1 MFRRSSLKS
10 LALRVPPGENA
21 MSMIHIVAF
30 LFAAIAAQ
38 QGQAVRLSIPDE
50 PGIEKAE
57 IRWQDKTVPYTRA
70 GKDWVTVIGLDLELK
85 PGSYTGDVRVTK
97 NGMVERRSVTL
108 NVKAV
113 KFPIQR
119 LEVADE
125 YVELSPENTERA
137 LREAKE
143 LEGIHNTISGPA
155 LWKEPFI
162 VPIPGGV
169 GSSFGKRRVFNG
181 ESRNPHA
188 GADLRATTGTP
199 IRSTNR
205 GRVVLAKDLFF
216 TGNTVIVD
224 HGLGIYTLY
233 AHLSRIDV
241 AKDAVVDRSQVI
253 GLAGA
258 TGRVT
263 GPHLHWGARVQN
275 TRVDPFSLI
284 NLGK

>member
-1 MFRRSSLKS
+1 
-10 LALRVPPGENA
+10 
-21 MSMIHIVAF
+21 MSILQIATLLISIVG
-30 LFAAIAAQ
+30 AQ
-38 QGQAVRLSIPDE
+38 QGQAVRMSVPDE
-50 PGIEKAE
+50 VGIEAAE
-57 IRWQDKTVPYTRA
+57 IQWQGKTVPYTKI
-70 GKDWVTVIGLDLELK
+70 GKDWVSVIGIDLDVQ
-85 PGSYTGDVRVTK
+85 PGDYSAEIRVTK
-97 NGMVERRSVTL
+97 NGAVEKSTVTV

-113 KFPIQR
+113 KFPVQH
-119 LEVADE
+119 LQVAE
-125 YVELSPENTERA
+125 QYVELSPENTERA

-143 LEGIHNTISGPA
+143 LEEIHNTITPEA
-155 LWKEPFI
+155 LWREPFV

-188 GADLRATTGTP
+188 GADLKATTGTP

-205 GRVVLAKDLFF
+205 GRVVLAKGLFF

-233 AHLSRIDV
+233 AHLSRMNVKEGEIV
-241 AKDAVVDRSQVI
+241 ERAKVI

-263 GPHLHWGARVQN
+263 GPHLHWGAKVQN

>member
-1 MFRRSSLKS
+1 MSVLHLIVF
-10 LALRVPPGENA
+10 LA
-21 MSMIHIVAF
+21 
-30 LFAAIAAQ
+30 AAIAGQ
-38 QGQAVRLSIPDE
+38 QGQAVRLSVPDE
-50 PGIEKAE
+50 PGIEKVE
-57 IRWQDKTVPYTRA
+57 IRFQNKTIPYAHA
-70 GKDWVTVIGLDLELK
+70 GQEWFTVVGLDLDLK
-85 PGSYTGDVRVTK
+85 PGSYSGEVRVTK
-97 NGMVERRSVTL
+97 NSKMELRPVKID
-108 NVKAV
+108 VKAV
-113 KFPIQR
+113 KFPVER
-119 LEVADE
+119 LQVEDK
-125 YVELSPENTERA
+125 YVEPSKEDTERI

-143 LEGIHNTISGPA
+143 LDEIHNTISGEA
-155 LWKEPFI
+155 LWKQPFV

-181 ESRNPHA
+181 EPRNPHA
-188 GADLRATTGTP
+188 GADLKATTGTP

-205 GRVVLAKDLFF
+205 GRVVLARELFF

-241 AKDAVVDRSQVI
+241 AKDDIVERAQVI

>member
-1 MFRRSSLKS
+1 MML
-10 LALRVPPGENA
+10 L
-21 MSMIHIVAF
+21 HIVAVV
-30 LFAAIAAQ
+30 FAAIAAQ

-50 PGIEKAE
+50 PGIESAQLV
-57 IRWQDKTVPYTRA
+57 WQDKTIPYTRV
-70 GKDWVTVIGLDLELK
+70 GREWMTVVGLDLDMK
-85 PGSYTGDVRVTK
+85 PGNYTGDVRVTK
-97 NGMVERRSVTL
+97 NGIVEHRSVTL

-113 KFPIQR
+113 KFPVEKLQ
-119 LEVADE
+119 VAE
-125 YVELSPENTERA
+125 KYVELSPENTERA
-137 LREAKE
+137 LRETKE
-143 LEGIHNTISGPA
+143 LEEIHKTISGQA
-155 LWKEPFI
+155 LWKDPFI

-169 GSSFGKRRVFNG
+169 GVSFGKRRVFNG

-188 GADLRATTGTP
+188 GADLKATTGTP

-205 GRVVLAKDLFF
+205 GRIVLAKDLFF

-241 AKDAVVDRSQVI
+241 AKDAIVERAQVV

>member
-1 MFRRSSLKS
+1 
-10 LALRVPPGENA
+10 

-30 LFAAIAAQ
+30 LVAAIAAQ

-57 IRWQDKTVPYTRA
+57 IRWQDKTIPYTRA
-70 GKDWVTVIGLDLELK
+70 GKEWVTVIGLDLELK
-85 PGSYTGDVRVTK
+85 PGNYTGDVRVTK

-125 YVELSPENTERA
+125 YVELSAENTERP

-143 LEGIHNTISGPA
+143 LEGIHNTNSRPA
-155 LWKEPFI
+155 LWKDPFI

-233 AHLSRIDV
+233 ATLSRID
-241 AKDAVVDRSQVI
+241 
-253 GLAGA
+253 
-258 TGRVT
+258 
-263 GPHLHWGARVQN
+263 WG
-275 TRVDPFSLI
+275 
-284 NLGK
+284 

>member
-1 MFRRSSLKS
+1 
-10 LALRVPPGENA
+10 
-21 MSMIHIVAF
+21 MILLHIVAV
-30 LFAAIAAQ
+30 LFATIAGQ

-50 PGIEKAE
+50 PDIESAE
-57 IRWQDKTVPYTRA
+57 LVWQDKKIPYTRV
-70 GKDWVTVIGLDLELK
+70 GREWITVVGLDLDMK
-85 PGSYTGDVRVTK
+85 PGNYTGDVRVTR
-97 NGMVERRSVTL
+97 NGVVENRSITL

-113 KFPIQR
+113 KFPVER
-119 LEVADE
+119 LQVAE
-125 YVELSPENTERA
+125 KYVELSPENTERA
-137 LREAKE
+137 LRETKE
-143 LEGIHNTISGPA
+143 LEEIHKTISGQA
-155 LWKEPFI
+155 LWKDPFI

-169 GSSFGKRRVFNG
+169 GVSFGKRRVFNG

-188 GADLRATTGTP
+188 GADLKATTGTP

-241 AKDAVVDRSQVI
+241 AKDAMVERSQVV

-284 NLGK
+284 SLGK

>member
-1 MFRRSSLKS
+1 MNML
-10 LALRVPPGENA
+10 N
-21 MSMIHIVAF
+21 IVFF
-30 LFAAIAAQ
+30 LLAAIVAQ
-38 QGQAVRLSIPDE
+38 QGQAVRLTLADE

-57 IRWQDKTVPYTRA
+57 IRFQDKTIPYTRI
-70 GKDWVTVIGLDLELK
+70 GNQWTTVIGLDLELK
-85 PGSYTGDVRVTK
+85 PGSYTGDIRVTK
-97 NGMVERRSVTL
+97 NGMVERRSVTVS
-108 NVKAV
+108 VKKV
-113 KFPIQR
+113 NFPIQR
-119 LEVADE
+119 LEVADA
-125 YVELSPENTERA
+125 YVELSPENADRA
-137 LREAKE
+137 AKEAKE
-143 LEGIHNTISGPA
+143 LEEIHKTISGPA
-155 LWKEPFI
+155 LWKEPFV

-188 GADLRATTGTP
+188 GADLKATTGTP

-205 GRVVLAKDLFF
+205 GRVVVAKDLFF

-241 AKDAVVDRSQVI
+241 SKDDIVERSQVV

-284 NLGK
+284 NLGR

>member
-1 MFRRSSLKS
+1 MSVSL
-10 LALRVPPGENA
+10 L
-21 MSMIHIVAF
+21 IAF
-30 LFAAIAAQ
+30 LAAAIAGQ
-38 QGQAVRLSIPDE
+38 QGKAVRLSVPDE
-50 PGIEKAE
+50 PGIEKVE
-57 IRWQDKTVPYTRA
+57 IRFQERTIPYTHS
-70 GKDWVTVIGLDLELK
+70 GKEWFTVVGLDLDMK
-85 PGSYTGDVRVTK
+85 PGSYSGDVRVTK
-97 NGMVERRSVTL
+97 NNKVEVRPVKID
-108 NVKAV
+108 VKAV
-113 KFPIQR
+113 KFPVEHLQ
-119 LEVADE
+119 VAE
-125 YVELSPENTERA
+125 KYVELNPEDSERA

-143 LEGIHNTISGPA
+143 LEEIHKTISGEA
-155 LWKEPFI
+155 LWQQPFV

-188 GADLRATTGTP
+188 GADLKATTGTP
-199 IRSTNR
+199 IRSTNK

-241 AKDAVVDRSQVI
+241 AKDDIVERSQVI

>member
-1 MFRRSSLKS
+1 ML
-10 LALRVPPGENA
+10 LQ
-21 MSMIHIVAF
+21 IVA
-30 LFAAIAAQ
+30 LLLTTVNAQ
-38 QGQAVRLSIPDE
+38 QGQAVRLSLPDA
-50 PGIEKAE
+50 PGIQSAQIE
-57 IRWQDKTVPYTRA
+57 WQGKTVPYTKM
-70 GKDWVTVIGLDLELK
+70 GKEWITVIGIDLDVEAGEY
-85 PGSYTGDVRVTK
+85 PAEIRVTR
-97 NGMVERRSVTL
+97 NGEVEESSVTVT
-108 NVKAV
+108 VKAV
-113 KFPIQR
+113 KFPVEHLQ
-119 LEVADE
+119 VAE
-125 YVELSPENTERA
+125 QYVELSPENTERA
-137 LREAKE
+137 IREATE
-143 LEGIHNTISGPA
+143 LDEIHNRITPEA
-155 LWKEPFI
+155 LWNQPFI

-188 GADLRATTGTP
+188 GADLKATTGTP

-205 GRVVLAKDLFF
+205 GRIVLAKNLFF

-233 AHLSRIDV
+233 AHLSRMNV
-241 AKDAVVDRSQVI
+241 KEGEMVERAKII

-263 GPHLHWGARVQN
+263 GPHLHWGAKVQN

>member
-1 MFRRSSLKS
+1 MSVLKVIAL
-10 LALRVPPGENA
+10 LATL
-21 MSMIHIVAF
+21 
-30 LFAAIAAQ
+30 IAGQ
-38 QGQAVRLSIPDE
+38 QGQAVRLSLPDE
-50 PGIEKAE
+50 PGIEKVE
-57 IRWQDKTVPYTRA
+57 IRFQGKVIPYTHA
-70 GKDWVTVIGLDLELK
+70 GPEWFTVVGLDLDIK
-85 PGSYTGDVRVTK
+85 PGTYNGDVRVTK
-97 NGMVERRSVTL
+97 NSKVELRSL
-108 NVKAV
+108 KIDVKAV
-113 KFPIQR
+113 KFPVER
-119 LEVADE
+119 LQVAE
-125 YVELSPENTERA
+125 KYVELSPEDTERA

-143 LEGIHNTISGPA
+143 LDEIHNTITGDV
-155 LWKEPFI
+155 LWKQPFV
-162 VPIPGGV
+162 VPIPGGTGV
-169 GSSFGKRRVFNG
+169 SFGKRRVFNG

-188 GADLRATTGTP
+188 GADLKAATGTP

-205 GRVVLAKDLFF
+205 GRVVLARDLFF

-241 AKDAVVDRSQVI
+241 AKDDVVERAQVI

>member
-1 MFRRSSLKS
+1 MSTFHLIAL
-10 LALRVPPGENA
+10 LAATL
-21 MSMIHIVAF
+21 
-30 LFAAIAAQ
+30 AAR
-38 QGQAVRLSIPDE
+38 QGQAVRLSVPDG
-50 PGIEKAE
+50 PGIEKVE
-57 IRWQDKTVPYTRA
+57 IRWQERVIPYARA
-70 GKDWVTVIGLDLELK
+70 GKEWFTVVGLDLNMK
-85 PGSYTGDVRVTK
+85 AGSYTGEVRVTRNK
-97 NGMVERRSVTL
+97 KVEIQT
-108 NVKAV
+108 VKIDV
-113 KFPIQR
+113 KTVQFPVEH
-119 LEVADE
+119 LKVAE
-125 YVELSPENTERA
+125 QYVELSPENSERA
-137 LREAKE
+137 AREAQQIDE
-143 LEGIHNTISGPA
+143 IHKAISGEA
-155 LWKEPFI
+155 MWKQPFV

-188 GADLRATTGTP
+188 GADLKATTGTP

-205 GRVVLAKDLFF
+205 GRVVLAQDLFF

-233 AHLSRIDV
+233 AHLSRVDV
-241 AKDAVVDRSQVI
+241 EKDAIVDRAQVI

-275 TRVDPFSLI
+275 ARVDPFSLI

>member
-1 MFRRSSLKS
+1 
-10 LALRVPPGENA
+10 
-21 MSMIHIVAF
+21 MSILQIATLLISIVG
-30 LFAAIAAQ
+30 AQ
-38 QGQAVRLSIPDE
+38 QGQAVRMSVPDE
-50 PGIEKAE
+50 AGIQAAE
-57 IRWQDKTVPYTRA
+57 IEWQGKTVPYTKI
-70 GKDWVTVIGLDLELK
+70 GKEWVSVIGVDLDVK
-85 PGSYTGDVRVTK
+85 PGAYSAEIRVTK
-97 NGMVERRSVTL
+97 SGAVEKNTVTV

-113 KFPIQR
+113 KFPVQN
-119 LEVADE
+119 LQVAE
-125 YVELSPENTERA
+125 QYVELSPENTERA
-137 LREAKE
+137 LREAKQ
-143 LEGIHNTISGPA
+143 LEEIHNTITPEA
-155 LWKEPFI
+155 LWREPFV

-188 GADLRATTGTP
+188 GADLKATTGTP

-205 GRVVLAKDLFF
+205 GRVVVAKSLFF

-233 AHLSRIDV
+233 AHLSRMNVKEGEIV
-241 AKDAVVDRSQVI
+241 ERAKVI

-263 GPHLHWGARVQN
+263 GPHLHWGAKVQN

>member
-1 MFRRSSLKS
+1 MSIFHLVAL
-10 LALRVPPGENA
+10 LAA
-21 MSMIHIVAF
+21 T
-30 LFAAIAAQ
+30 IAAR
-38 QGQAVRLSIPDE
+38 QGQAVRLSIPDG
-50 PGIEKAE
+50 PGIEKVE
-57 IRWQDKTVPYTRA
+57 IRFQEKVIPYTRA
-70 GKDWVTVIGLDLELK
+70 GKEWFTVVGLDLDMK
-85 PGSYTGDVRVTK
+85 AGSYTGDVRVTRNNK
-97 NGMVERRSVTL
+97 VETQSVKID
-108 NVKAV
+108 VKAV
-113 KFPIQR
+113 QFPVEH
-119 LEVADE
+119 LKVAE
-125 YVELSPENTERA
+125 QYVELSPDNSDRA
-137 LREAKE
+137 LRESRE
-143 LEGIHNTISGPA
+143 IEEIHKTISGEA
-155 LWKEPFI
+155 LWKQAFV

-188 GADLRATTGTP
+188 GADLKATTGTP

-241 AKDAVVDRSQVI
+241 TKDAVVERAQVI

>member
-1 MFRRSSLKS
+1 MMGL
-10 LALRVPPGENA
+10 LNLVAL
-21 MSMIHIVAF
+21 ILTTI
-30 LFAAIAAQ
+30 LAQ
-38 QGQAVRLSIPDE
+38 QGQAVRVSLPDE
-50 PGIEKAE
+50 PGIQSVD
-57 IRWQDKTVPYTRA
+57 IQWQDKVIPYIRTGA
-70 GKDWVTVIGLDLELK
+70 QWTSVLGVDLDIK
-85 PGSYTGDVRVTK
+85 PGDYSAKLRITK
-97 NGMVERRSVTL
+97 NGAVELRNVPV

-113 KFPIQR
+113 KYPVQR
-119 LEVADE
+119 LTVADE
-125 YVELSPENTERA
+125 FVALSSENTERA

-143 LEGIHNTISGPA
+143 LDEIHNTISGEA
-155 LWKEPFI
+155 LWREPFL
-162 VPIPGGV
+162 VPIKGGT
-169 GSSFGKRRVFNG
+169 GTNFGNRRVFNG

-188 GADLRATTGTP
+188 GADLKATTGKAVG
-199 IRSTNR
+199 STNR
-205 GRVVLAKDLFF
+205 GRVVLAKSLFF

-241 AKDAVVDRSQVI
+241 KKDATVDRAQVI

-275 TRVDPFSLI
+275 ARVDPFSLI